1 MPMKAKA
8 SKRVCTV
15 RFPADLRK
23 VRNTAIS
30 LLTIIDEDTSEILA
44 ITVHR
49 SPSEAR
55 VNQALTEESA
65 QQVDRLASRGKM
77 PLACCISRM

>member
-1 MPMKAKA
+1 MKAKA
-8 SKRVCTV
+8 SKRVWHGEV
-15 RFPADLRK
+15 SSRSSQ

-49 SPSEAR
+49 SLSEAR